1 MAFNWS
7 VPGKEL
13 SCPVCQDYFRDPV
26 LLRCSHSVC
35 NNCVQQWWA
44 VKQKRECPVCRTK
57 CSKAAPPRN
66 LVLKNLCEA
75 FLLELESGA
84 YCRLHAEKLKLYC
97 LDHRTPVC
105 VECRCSTDHQNHKF
119 TPVEEAAAL
128 GRHSLKETLETLREK
143 LEPIN
148 EMKVN
153 FEKTCEVIKAQAM
166 ETETEIK
173 AQFKL
178 LHAFLHKEE
187 MDRIYELKKEEEQ
200 KVHQTSGKISALSA
214 QLFDLESTITAIEK
228 GLKESDASFL
238 LQVDGLTDAA
248 RRLLPVNAKAT
259 KTPLIDVARHLG
271 NMSFRV
277 WCNMRESVSYT
288 SVILN
293 PNTAHLDLGL
303 SEDLTSVNC
312 PTGIQ
317 SRPSQPPVIDPSQP
331 ERMAHHRSVL
341 GSVGFI
347 SGSHTW
353 DVKTGGSLVWA
364 LGVLAQQAHRK
375 GDIQSGLW
383 IVRFCHGK
391 FTAFSPSQPK
401 LVLPLKNTFAQVRV
415 HLDCDKGKLSF
426 SDPDTN
432 VIIHTF
438 THTFTDKMFP
448 YLNTWSDVSLTIL
461 PKVLSVTVS

>member
-1 MAFNWS
+1 TQGENDEEE
-7 VPGKEL
+7 EL
-13 SCPVCQDYFRDPV
+13 CCPVCQDYFRDPV
-26 LLRCSHSVC
+26 LLQCSHSVC
-35 NNCVQQWWA
+35 NACVQQWWA
-44 VKQKRECPVCRTK
+44 IKRARECPVCRTK
-57 CSKAAPPRN
+57 CAKASPPRN

-75 FLLELESGA
+75 FLLELESGV

-97 LDHRTPVC
+97 LDHCTPVC
-105 VECRCSTDHQNHKF
+105 VVCRYSTDHQNHKF

-128 GRHSLKETLETLREK
+128 GRNGLKETLEALRGK
-143 LEPIN
+143 LKLFN

-153 FEKTCEVIKAQAM
+153 LERTCEVIKTQAV
-166 ETETEIK
+166 ETENEIK

-178 LHAFLHKEE
+178 LQAFLRKEE
-187 MDRIYELKKEEEQ
+187 LDRIYELKKEEEQ
-200 KVHQTSGKISALSA
+200 KIDKLSDKIAVLNT
-214 QLFDLESTITAIEK
+214 QFCDLESTIKAIEK
-228 GLKESDASFL
+228 GLKDADASFL
-238 LQVDGLTDAA
+238 LQVDSLTNAA
-248 RRLLPVNAKAT
+248 RRPLPVDTEVIKA
-259 KTPLIDVARHLG
+259 PLIDVARHLG

-277 WCNMRESVSYT
+277 WCNMKESVSYT
-288 SVILN
+288 PVILN

-303 SEDLTSVNC
+303 SEDLTIVNC
-312 PTGIQ
+312 ATLVQ
-317 SRPSQPPVIDPSQP
+317 SCPRQPPVMDPNQP
-331 ERMAHHRSVL
+331 ERMVHHRSVL

-347 SGSHTW
+347 FGSHTW
-353 DVKTGGSLVWA
+353 DIKTGGSLVWA

-383 IVRFCHGK
+383 MVRFCHGK

-401 LVLPLKNTFAQVRV
+401 LVLPLKNTFARVRV

-448 YLNTWSDVSLTIL
+448 YVNTWSDVPLTIL